1 MLKIAIV
8 LKGKQRKRKMIMNP
22 FIFDKILQKMGHTV
36 EIPIKSRARGH
47 NNIMALSKCVQ

>member
-22 FIFDKILQKMGHTV
+22 FIFDKILQKNETHGGNSYK
-36 EIPIKSRARGH
+36 E
-47 NNIMALSKCVQ
+47 